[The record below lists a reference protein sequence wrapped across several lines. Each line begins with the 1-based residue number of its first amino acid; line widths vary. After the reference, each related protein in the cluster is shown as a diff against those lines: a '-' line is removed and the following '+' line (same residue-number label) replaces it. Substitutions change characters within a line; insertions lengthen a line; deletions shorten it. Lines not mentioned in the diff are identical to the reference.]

1 VRCNTGTFRLDFVA
15 RATRARL
22 TGSGRRRSL
31 KYMSESAGAERM
43 LNTNQATIGAR
54 QARTAQREREV
65 KCSHNILV
73 RGEREPQTL
82 LPALSRQSE
91 LTVWTKLRGS
101 GATLQDLSDRW
112 ITMMMPIGAR
122 LPNGSVKPLA
132 ESLVESAT
140 LLLAQ
145 ADNRPCAEPMLIA
158 HRESAAVVVA
168 AILVRLGATFR
179 KKGLMPFHHPA
190 SQHLL

>member
-1 VRCNTGTFRLDFVA
+1 
-15 RATRARL
+15 
-22 TGSGRRRSL
+22 
-31 KYMSESAGAERM
+31 
-43 LNTNQATIGAR
+43 
-54 QARTAQREREV
+54 
-65 KCSHNILV
+65 
-73 RGEREPQTL
+73 
-82 LPALSRQSE
+82 
-91 LTVWTKLRGS
+91 
-101 GATLQDLSDRW
+101 
-112 ITMMMPIGAR
+112 MMMPIGAR

-145 ADNRPCAEPMLIA
+145 ADNRPCTEPMLIA

-190 SQHLL
+190 SQHLF